1 VKISFLAH
9 AEKFG
14 TALAEGK
21 ILAPAKTIEEM
32 QRIVTNDYVNAG
44 VCALFVSVVISMIV
58 FGLIAAWRGYSNPSA
73 TAREAASAMPGRE
86 AAVHA

>member
-1 VKISFLAH
+1 
-9 AEKFG
+9 
-14 TALAEGK
+14 
-21 ILAPAKTIEEM
+21 
-32 QRIVTNDYVNAG
+32 
-44 VCALFVSVVISMIV
+44 MIV